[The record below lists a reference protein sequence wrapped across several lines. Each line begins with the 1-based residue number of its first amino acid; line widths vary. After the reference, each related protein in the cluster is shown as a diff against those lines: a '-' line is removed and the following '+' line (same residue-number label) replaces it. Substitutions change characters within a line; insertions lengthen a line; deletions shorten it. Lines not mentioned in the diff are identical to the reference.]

1 MTFVWHE
8 VLILPFATTFFA
20 NVKFFREWGGVIGNI
35 NKSELHSLFKFSLIL
50 MHKLI
55 RSSSVDFYSYG
66 DFQRESIRWICIASD
81 LQTGMGEGEVS
92 SRSTS
97 SLFTWTTV
105 GSGNFS
111 KSGDP
116 ILSCWRG
123 WGQGGGGVIKGL
135 KSHFSQ
141 SKRFLLVSW
150 ENATHAIFWVWG
162 WAVHPALLRWKLSD
176 NG

>member
-1 MTFVWHE
+1 
-8 VLILPFATTFFA
+8 
-20 NVKFFREWGGVIGNI
+20 
-35 NKSELHSLFKFSLIL
+35 

-97 SLFTWTTV
+97 TLLTWTTV

-111 KSGDP
+111 KSGDLD
-116 ILSCWRG
+116 IKLWEG
-123 WGQGGGGVIKGL
+123 MGAGGGGGGWLRVL
-135 KSHFSQ
+135 KVT
-141 SKRFLLVSW
+141 LVKV
-150 ENATHAIFWVWG
+150 NAFY
-162 WAVHPALLRWKLSD
+162 
-176 NG
+176 